1 MNRIISASVC
11 IGATSLACASSHARD
26 AEVSESAAPIV
37 GGQVTTSNTEAWIE
51 LHDPT
56 NPNSSERCTGTF
68 LSDRVVVIAAHCTF
82 FADNR
87 GNFEGS
93 VGIGQYQTNPNPIWA
108 AYVDPRYV
116 DDGNFNFD
124 LAFLVTAAP
133 VAGAVPAP
141 LGAVAP
147 FDVLSIFG
155 YGTVDADNSVL
166 PRNLKTAIMLVT
178 AVQGGMG
185 VFAAQGINGAG
196 CGGDSGGGAFDAAG
210 RLVGVQSHGARPCG
224 PNVQNVFTSVGA
236 FATLFEAALSCGNQ
250 ADAAGPRQVFF
261 DCVDRG
267 AGLMS
272 SARRRT

>member
-1 MNRIISASVC
+1 MSKAIRASVC
-11 IGATSLACASSHARD
+11 IGAASLACAAPHAPD
-26 AEVSESAAPIV
+26 VAVSASGAPIV
-37 GGQVTTSNTEAWIE
+37 GGQVTSSSTEAWIE

-82 FADNR
+82 FMDNH
-87 GNFEGS
+87 GNYEGS
-93 VGIGQYQTNPNPIWA
+93 LGIGEYQTNPNPIWA

-133 VAGAVPAP
+133 VPGAVPTT

-147 FDVLSIFG
+147 FDTLTIFG
-155 YGTVDADNSVL
+155 YGTTDPDDSVL
-166 PRNLKTAIMLVT
+166 PVDLKTAHMQVT
-178 AVQGGMG
+178 AVQSGIGM
-185 VFAAQGINGAG
+185 FAAEGIDGAG

-224 PNVQNVFTSVGA
+224 PDIQNVFTSVDA
-236 FATLFEAALSCGNQ
+236 YATLVQAALACGDQ
-250 ADAAGPRQVFF
+250 ADPAGPRQAFF
-261 DCVDRG
+261 ECVDRG
-267 AGLMS
+267 AGLVS
-272 SARRRT
+272 SAHR